1 MSNFEILKADR
12 RSALFRDFR
21 DIFEA
26 LAYLQ
31 ERFRKKYKLSPFDY
45 TEQAAVGAF
54 VWAAGT
60 RQRLALAEYQVAKS
74 KAPGKKYKR
83 NGRADLWIDFLDQC
97 YSLEFKVASYKA
109 TEHNLRERFK
119 AAKLDAGC
127 VDLDEH
133 DYALGVLVAYVDEK
147 SRSATYKNFAEQDD
161 VQLAVRIGKK
171 EQGSCYIYFGG
182 PKEDL
187 VRK

>member
-109 TEHNLRERFK
+109 TEQNLRKRFE
-119 AAKLDAGC
+119 AAKRDAGC

-133 DYALGVLVAYVDEK
+133 DYALGVLVAYVENEGLLPAYDK
-147 SRSATYKNFAEQDD
+147 FAVERD
-161 VQLAVRIGKK
+161 VQLAVGIGKRK
-171 EQGSCYIYFGG
+171 AKSCYIYFGT
-182 PKEDL
+182 PSED
-187 VRK
+187 